1 MTGNMLPIYY
11 GLLALGAGLALP
23 IAAVGAGIGQGLAA
37 FSALQGIAR
46 QPEAANKIQSTMF
59 ICLGIIEALA
69 IYAFVIFF
77 ILLAKL
83 PDATTITT
91 LLSK

>member
-1 MTGNMLPIYY
+1 MAGIYF
-11 GLLALGAGLALP
+11 GLLALGAALVLPLAA
-23 IAAVGAGIGQGLAA
+23 IGAGIGQGMAA

-46 QPEAANKIQSTMF
+46 QPEAADKIQTTMF

-77 ILLAKL
+77 ILFTKFPTAEQV
-83 PDATTITT
+83 TQ
-91 LLSK
+91 LLTAH

>member
-1 MTGNMLPIYY
+1 MAAIYF

-23 IAAVGAGIGQGLAA
+23 LAAVGAGIGQGLASFA
-37 FSALQGIAR
+37 ALQGIAR
-46 QPEAANKIQSTMF
+46 QPAAQSQIQTTMF

-77 ILLAKL
+77 ILFSKFPDANQISQMLAK
-83 PDATTITT
+83 
-91 LLSK
+91 